1 MYSTWK
7 RTLGEIT
14 ILLTVVVGVY
24 GQSLGDVARQ
34 QRQKQQAKKG
44 QAAPKV
50 ITNEEIPEHPQ
61 DPSDQNQAE
70 EPASPAMG
78 SKPAEHWKSEIQAQ
92 KQAVASLQSQI
103 DKLNSTIHFVEAN
116 RYRNGVQYN
125 QRQEQKQEQVERM
138 KDQLAQQQKK
148 LEDMQEAARKDGYG
162 NAVYDP

>member
-7 RTLGEIT
+7 KVLCAIT
-14 ILLTVVVGVY
+14 ILMAVVAGSY

-34 QRQKQQAKKG
+34 ERQKQQSKKG
-44 QAAPKV
+44 QTAPKV

-61 DPSDQNQAE
+61 EATDESKAE
-70 EPASPAMG
+70 EPPSSKMG
-78 SKPAEHWKSEIQAQ
+78 SKTSEQWKTQIQAQ
-92 KQAVASLQSQI
+92 KQVVSNLQGQI
-103 DKLNSTIHFVEAN
+103 DRLNSSIHFVEAN
-116 RYRNGVQYN
+116 RYWNGVQYN
-125 QRQEQKQEQVERM
+125 QRQEQKQEQVQRM